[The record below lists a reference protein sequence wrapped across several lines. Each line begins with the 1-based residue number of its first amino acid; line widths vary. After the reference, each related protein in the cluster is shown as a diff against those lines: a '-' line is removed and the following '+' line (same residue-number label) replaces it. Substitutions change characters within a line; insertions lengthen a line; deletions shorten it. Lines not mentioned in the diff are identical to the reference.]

1 MKLFQKVTAV
11 ILAAALSC
19 ALIAGCSGSSN
30 ISNGVAAKDYP
41 ITIQEVTISKKP
53 EGVVVLSDNLADVI
67 LTMGYEITLKG
78 KSASCTQEDLSILPD
93 MTIDS
98 VDAMKSAGVT
108 LVLTDS
114 EPTEAQRTALE
125 NAGIQ
130 ALVIAPATSREDLTR
145 LYTQVGS
152 AMNGGKTGYTAAQ
165 RAAESSLLSVDEVAR
180 LVPEQTTP
188 PTACYLYELTSAE
201 QAKAV
206 TGDMLASKLME
217 YAGLTNNFSDSTGGT
232 VDIQSLTYGNPDYIF
247 CAPGLKD
254 SITATYPDLNAVKNN
269 RIYEL
274 DASYMN
280 RQGHTLFETVG
291 KLASTVYPELLESG
305 SASNTSSSTSSAVS
319 STVSSQPPASSSSQ
333 TSSAPAS
340 SSASSSSSTVSA
352 PPTSIQQAGVL
363 QKGDTGAEVLKMQQ
377 RLDELGYMY
386 VAPNGNFNANTAQC
400 VKDFQL
406 YNGLEVTGIVDAKT
420 SEKMYASDVKAYPGN
435 DR

>member
-30 ISNGVAAKDYP
+30 IAEGVAAKDYP
-41 ITIQEVTISKKP
+41 ITIQEVTIPEKP
-53 EGVVVLSDNLADVI
+53 QGAVVLSDNLADVI

-98 VDAMKSAGVT
+98 VDAMKEAGVT
-108 LVLTDS
+108 LALTDT
-114 EPTEAQRTALE
+114 EPTEAQRAALE

-130 ALVIAPATSREDLTR
+130 ILVLAPATSREDLTR
-145 LYTQVGS
+145 LYIQVGS

-165 RAAESSLLSVDEVAR
+165 RAAESTLLSVDEVAR
-180 LVPEQTTP
+180 LVPEQTAQ

-206 TGDMLASKLME
+206 TGDMLASKLIE

-247 CAPGLKD
+247 CAVGLKAQ
-254 SITATYPDLNAVKNN
+254 ITATYPNLNAVKNN
-269 RIYEL
+269 HVYEL

-291 KLASTVYPELLESG
+291 KLASTVYPELLQSG
-305 SASNTSSSTSSAVS
+305 SSSNTSSSTSSTVS
-319 STVSSQPPASSSSQ
+319 STVSQSSAPSSQ
-333 TSSAPAS
+333 TSSTPAS
-340 SSASSSSSTVSA
+340 SAASSNSSAVSA
-352 PPTSIQQAGVL
+352 PPTSIQQEGVL
-363 QKGDTGAEVLKMQQ
+363 QQGDAGAEVLKMQQ

-386 VAPNGNFNANTAQC
+386 VAPSGNFNANTAQC
-400 VKDFQL
+400 VKDFQF

-420 SEKMYASDVKAYPGN
+420 SEKMYASDVKIYPGD